1 MLEGITNINPDSGYK
16 GDKKK
21 VIFYPAA
28 SKAHKT
34 AGHGEDSISL
44 SPSLH
49 FLLEKNWNPVQ
60 IKEISAHKI
69 FIDFI
74 LSGLEFKIEFDLDK
88 VLLEKK
94 FLYKIISTDE
104 TEKIKTLLQIE
115 FKPSLDFLPSKY
127 EAPLQ
132 NLSSLHSLFGKIK
145 DYNLIAEVNSIDA
158 DAVRNLLEG
167 IEKGVI
173 NELNHIT
180 SGVLQLYEKISGTN
194 SNQLKISNESISLIH
209 ILNITTV
216 KS

>member
-1 MLEGITNINPDSGYK
+1 MLEGITNINPDSAYK

-21 VIFYPAA
+21 VVFYPAV
-28 SKAHKT
+28 SRGNKP

-60 IKEISAHKI
+60 LKEISSHKI

-74 LSGLEFKIEFDLDK
+74 LAGLEFKIDLDIDK

-94 FLYKIISTDE
+94 FLYKVISSNE
-104 TEKIKTLLQIE
+104 TEKTKTLLQIE

-132 NLSSLHSLFGKIK
+132 NLSSLHALFGKVK
-145 DYNLIAEVNSIDA
+145 EYNLIAEVNSIDA

-173 NELNHIT
+173 NEFNHIT

-194 SNQLKISNESISLIH
+194 CNQLKISNENFSLVH

-216 KS
+216 NN